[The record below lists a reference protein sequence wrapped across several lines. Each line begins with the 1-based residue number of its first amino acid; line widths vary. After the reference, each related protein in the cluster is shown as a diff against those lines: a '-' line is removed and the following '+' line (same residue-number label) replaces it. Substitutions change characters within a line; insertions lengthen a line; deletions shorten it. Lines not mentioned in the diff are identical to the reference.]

1 MNDLKNSC
9 KTLEKKMMARLGIK
23 PMSKSKLEKEIE
35 KIDQQ
40 AKLDLNKKINTCV
53 SDVPKRFKQIKFPE
67 IVPEKEQ
74 KDFFKF
80 CQNLIEAVSKNQ
92 EKNGIVLG
100 SIGSG
105 KTLFLSGVINEISE
119 LGHTGCL
126 STLSDVMFR
135 IKAAYA
141 LNISAVYKEIQYF
154 STVELLVLD
163 EIDIIRANE
172 KDFEL
177 LNTIMNNRYNN
188 ELSTV
193 IISNKSLD
201 QVKELLG
208 DRIVDRLR
216 VNGSSLSIK
225 MDSKRK

>member
-1 MNDLKNSC
+1 MNNLKNSC
-9 KTLEKKMMARLGIK
+9 KTLEEKMASLGIK
-23 PMSKSKLEKEIE
+23 PMTKTELERQVE

-53 SDVPKRFKQIKFPE
+53 SDVPKRFKKIKFSE
-67 IVPEKEQ
+67 IASKKEQ
-74 KDFFKF
+74 EPFFKF
-80 CQNLIEAVSKNQ
+80 CQTLIESVIKNQ
-92 EKNGIVLG
+92 EKNGIILG

-105 KTLFLSGVINEISE
+105 KTLFLSGVINEISQ

-126 STLSDVMFR
+126 ATLSDVMFR

-154 STVELLVLD
+154 STVELLALD
-163 EIDIIRANE
+163 EIDIIKANE
-172 KDFEL
+172 NTYEL
-177 LNTIMNNRYNN
+177 LNTIINNRYNN

-216 VNGSSLSIK
+216 VNGSSLTIK
-225 MDSKRK
+225 MDSARN